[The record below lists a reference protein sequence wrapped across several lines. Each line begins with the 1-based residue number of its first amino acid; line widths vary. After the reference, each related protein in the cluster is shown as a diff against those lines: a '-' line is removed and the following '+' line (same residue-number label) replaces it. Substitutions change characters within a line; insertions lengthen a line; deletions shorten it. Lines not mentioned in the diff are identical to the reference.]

1 MARTRFDMGGLRPID
16 DLMFRVMARSEAFCG
31 EVLRVLLG
39 DPGLEVVKS
48 TPQSHVTNTHGRSA
62 VLDALCELSDGRLV
76 RAGLV
81 DAHAGP

>member
-48 TPQSHVTNTHGRSA
+48 TPQNLADRKSV
-62 VLDALCELSDGRLV
+62 V
-76 RAGLV
+76 
-81 DAHAGP
+81 